1 MLHPAP
7 RLRPDGKAGAATR
20 WLAALVTSALVALG
34 AIVGIAVPAS
44 AAGPEITVTE
54 APRDGGNVTVSGT
67 GFNADPAANGIYLGL
82 RVAGTGSDVAN
93 TTFWIAVTND
103 VGSIPGLGGTAPMNP
118 DGSFSITMPVPAFD
132 GTDYVIATR
141 QAHGGGDATQV
152 VNRPVVYA
160 APPVVPPTTTT
171 TALSLSEATVV
182 EGTDVTATATV
193 SPAAAGTVTFTPG
206 GSATVSEGVASVTLS
221 DLPVGTTTVEAS
233 FVPADPDAYAGSSAE
248 PRSVV
253 VTAKPTEPEEP
264 VWEPAIEVFLNDST
278 TPYAGEPVYDGDVL
292 TVKGTGFDPNANVGG
307 RGIPIPNTLP
317 QGDYV
322 VLGSFLPTWKP
333 SEGVAGTAR
342 KTVDTKWA
350 VTDATF
356 AGIPPQY
363 QGTVA
368 AQRAVLGADGT
379 FTTTLEAKS
388 FSSGLAGGVWGVYT
402 YGAGGVNNAS
412 QELTV
417 PVDYRGERP
426 TEPVFEP
433 AIQVFLEDGTTP
445 YTGEPVYD
453 GDKLVVKGTGFDPS
467 VNISTRPPV
476 TVGDAAGNYVVL
488 GSFLPAWKPSEGAQS
503 TARKIVDQ
511 RWAMTD
517 ATFDNLS
524 SAYVNAV
531 RGQRVVL
538 GTDGTFSATLEA
550 KSFSTGLAGGVWG
563 VYTYPAGG
571 PTNAVQELTV
581 PVDYRGERPTEPVF
595 EPAIQVFLADGTTPY
610 TGQSME
616 PGDTLVVKGT
626 GFDPAANVGGMGQPI
641 PANLPQGTFVVF
653 GNFSPTWKPS
663 ESAASSAR
671 QSTTASRVWALAES
685 VLDQVPTAFQPA
697 IRASWADIAE
707 DGSFTA
713 TVTLQNPTTLATD
726 GAWGIYTYP
735 GGVGTPANPA
745 QELSVPVTYE
755 PAGSTDPEPQPG
767 PRVTVTPRTLD
778 VTVENVVTV
787 SGTGFTGPGAANGA
801 YVVLG
806 ETSLWSGNGPLP
818 GAGWDVLAW
827 VMPTQITDG
836 AFSVTLTVP
845 AGKLDPTKAYQVAT
859 SAAHALSATNRSLDT
874 FTSLVVHGTPVETPD
889 LALAITQDGAPVTSV
904 VQGSTVSITGTG
916 FAAGEQV
923 SAVVT
928 SDPVALGERTA
939 DANGTVTFEWTVPA
953 DFEATAHTVT
963 LTGATSGSV
972 EGSLTVTE
980 ASGEPQE
987 PAVCDAT
994 FAWGIKSSFR
1004 TYLAR
1009 DFVNGSITT
1018 SGGVTQRADNGIF
1031 DWSAQAGDLDLDAGT
1046 GSVTFPG
1053 SVRFTGHEGALDL
1066 TFTNVTFRLT
1076 SPTTAQIVVDYT
1088 GREFVGM
1095 NPGDLGSEISGT
1107 GIVLADVTFEKSS
1120 TAEAVTITG
1129 PATLA
1134 ASGAEA
1140 FGGFY
1145 TAGEELDAFA
1155 LVVPLTNECGE
1166 TPNPGTPGGNEPTPT
1181 PTEDTP
1187 APTTPATPAQ
1197 CVPVPASA
1205 VKAGAPGTASLSW
1218 GVKTSFRNY
1227 VTGPIANGS
1236 ISGSTTFYGSPGS
1249 ITTTNRTGTASFGG
1263 SVSFSGHDGALSLH
1277 ISNPSVKITSA
1288 TSAQLVASVSS
1299 KGYNGSGGLN
1309 GTVVLATV
1317 SLPSPSASGDSITWR
1332 GAGVTLTAEGAKA
1345 FGGFYSAGES
1355 MDSLTLTV
1363 TPAVAGSIDTAGL
1376 PALADGAVY
1385 CDDLASTGAGST
1397 DGLGL
1402 AAVALLA
1409 LGVVLVAT
1417 RRRSLIG
1424 G

>member
-1 MLHPAP
+1 MSRMLHPAP

-44 AAGPEITVTE
+44 AADYTLSGIVTE
-54 APRDGGNVTVSGT
+54 KPGDGLTVDFTGSGFDDIAFLPGQTEPHVYVAFVKVGEWTVDQATTPNGSFTPSADGTLT
-67 GFNADPAANGIYLGL
+67 GTLSVPVATLDRTASYDLIAWPSRSNPAA
-82 RVAGTGSDVAN
+82 
-93 TTFWIAVTND
+93 TNNYARSSTLD
-103 VGSIPGLGGTAPMNP
+103 IDWTAL
-118 DGSFSITMPVPAFD
+118 F
-132 GTDYVIATR
+132 
-141 QAHGGGDATQV
+141 
-152 VNRPVVYA
+152 
-160 APPVVPPTTTT
+160 PPTPATTSL
-171 TALSLSEATVV
+171 ALDLSATEVV

-193 SPAAAGTVTFTPG
+193 SPAVAGTVTFTPG

-221 DLPVGTTTVEAS
+221 DLPVGTTAVEAS

-253 VTAKPTEPEEP
+253 VTAKPTEPTFDP
-264 VWEPAIEVFLNDST
+264 KITVTPNTDLDPAG
-278 TPYAGEPVYDGDVL
+278 A
-292 TVKGTGFDPNANVGG
+292 TVTVTGTGFNPAQ
-307 RGIPIPNTLP
+307 PI
-317 QGDYV
+317 YV
-322 VLGSFLPTWKP
+322 TYCKDVPLEDVSFGFISAGCTSGAKQVTSNPTTPTQVKFNEDGSF
-333 SEGVAGTAR
+333 E
-342 KTVDTKWA
+342 
-350 VTDATF
+350 
-356 AGIPPQY
+356 
-363 QGTVA
+363 
-368 AQRAVLGADGT
+368 
-379 FTTTLEAKS
+379 TTLAIAPRAEGQAT
-388 FSSGLAGGVWGVYT
+388 AVYT
-402 YGAGGVNNAS
+402 LANHTAMNDRTQDAKA
-412 QELTV
+412 TV
-417 PVDYRGERP
+417 TFKAP
-426 TEPVFEP
+426 TP
-433 AIQVFLEDGTTP
+433 
-445 YTGEPVYD
+445 
-453 GDKLVVKGTGFDPS
+453 
-467 VNISTRPPV
+467 
-476 TVGDAAGNYVVL
+476 
-488 GSFLPAWKPSEGAQS
+488 
-503 TARKIVDQ
+503 
-511 RWAMTD
+511 
-517 ATFDNLS
+517 TFD
-524 SAYVNAV
+524 
-531 RGQRVVL
+531 
-538 GTDGTFSATLEA
+538 
-550 KSFSTGLAGGVWG
+550 
-563 VYTYPAGG
+563 
-571 PTNAVQELTV
+571 
-581 PVDYRGERPTEPVF
+581 
-595 EPAIQVFLADGTTPY
+595 PAIQVFLADGTTPY

-663 ESAASSAR
+663 EGAASSAR